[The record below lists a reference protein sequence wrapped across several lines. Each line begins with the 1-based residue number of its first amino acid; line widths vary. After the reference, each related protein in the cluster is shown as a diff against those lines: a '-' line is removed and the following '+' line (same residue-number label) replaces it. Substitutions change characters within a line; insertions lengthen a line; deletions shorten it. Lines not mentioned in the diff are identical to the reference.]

1 MLLARA
7 APRQQQRRIVPVLT
21 IDLGPGSPDA

>member
-7 APRQQQRRIVPVLT
+7 APRQQRRIVPVLT
-21 IDLGPGSPDA
+21 IDLDPGSPDA